1 MKYTPGGRERERLG
15 MSDYSWLLERLVG
28 LGPLL
33 VALACGGFIGLER
46 ETRGKPAGIK
56 TAMLICFGSAAFV
69 QSGTIL
75 AGPQVD
81 ATRVMGQIIT
91 GIGFLGAGAIITH
104 QGQVKGLTTAATIWV
119 TASVG
124 VALGMGW
131 YVRGIAWTII
141 CVLVLQIVSFLERKV
156 QLNGHG
162 TNGHG
167 PNGKALQKATEPQGA
182 DQRGQRRRRR
192 PRRNRPGEHSG
203 DRPPR
208 NSP

>member
-1 MKYTPGGRERERLG
+1 MF
-15 MSDYSWLLERLVG
+15 DYSWLLERLYG

-46 ETRGKPAGIK
+46 EARGKPAGIK

-69 QSGTIL
+69 QSGAIL
-75 AGPQVD
+75 AGPSVD
-81 ATRVMGQIIT
+81 ATRVMGQVIT

-131 YVRGIAWTII
+131 YVRGIAWTFI
-141 CVLVLQIVSFLERKV
+141 CVVVLQVVSFLERKV
-156 QLNGHG
+156 QLNGHSTAG
-162 TNGHG
+162 GG
-167 PNGKALQKATEPQGA
+167 RPASAVPPE
-182 DQRGQRRRRR
+182 RGRPRQSRRRR
-192 PRRNRPGEHSG
+192 PRQNRPGG
-203 DRPPR
+203 DAGH
-208 NSP
+208 NSSQNSS

>member
-1 MKYTPGGRERERLG
+1 
-15 MSDYSWLLERLVG
+15 MSDYSWLLERLYG

-75 AGPQVD
+75 AGPNVD
-81 ATRVMGQIIT
+81 ATRVMGQVIT
-91 GIGFLGAGAIITH
+91 GIGFLGAGAILTQ
-104 QGQVKGLTTAATIWV
+104 QGQVKGMTTAATIWV

-131 YVRGIAWTII
+131 YVRGIAWTVI
-141 CVLVLQIVSFLERKV
+141 CVVVLQIVSFVERKV
-156 QLNGHG
+156 QINGHG
-162 TNGHG
+162 SARSGIQ
-167 PNGKALQKATEPQGA
+167 PAPAA
-182 DQRGQRRRRR
+182 AQRDRSGQPRRRRSRR
-192 PRRNRPGEHSG
+192 PDG
-203 DRPPR
+203 DAGSKPPR
-208 NSP
+208 NSS

>member
-1 MKYTPGGRERERLG
+1 
-15 MSDYSWLLERLVG
+15 MSEYSWLLEKLYG

-69 QSGTIL
+69 QSGSIL
-75 AGPQVD
+75 AGPNVD
-81 ATRVMGQIIT
+81 ATRVMGQVIT
-91 GIGFLGAGAIITH
+91 GIGFLGAGAIITQ
-104 QGQVKGLTTAATIWV
+104 QGQVRGMTTAATIWV

-141 CVLVLQIVSFLERKV
+141 CVVVLQVVGFLERKV
-156 QLNGHG
+156 QLNGHRS
-162 TNGHG
+162 TSESMR
-167 PNGKALQKATEPQGA
+167 AATAPVQRDRQG
-182 DQRGQRRRRR
+182 QPRRRR
-192 PRRNRPGEHSG
+192 PRPNRSGGNAGPRPQRNDS
-203 DRPPR
+203 
-208 NSP
+208 

>member
-1 MKYTPGGRERERLG
+1 
-15 MSDYSWLLERLVG
+15 
-28 LGPLL
+28 
-33 VALACGGFIGLER
+33 
-46 ETRGKPAGIK
+46 
-56 TAMLICFGSAAFV
+56 
-69 QSGTIL
+69 
-75 AGPQVD
+75 
-81 ATRVMGQIIT
+81 
-91 GIGFLGAGAIITH
+91 
-104 QGQVKGLTTAATIWV
+104 GLTTAATIWV

-167 PNGKALQKATEPQGA
+167 PNGNGLQKATAPQGA

>member
-1 MKYTPGGRERERLG
+1 
-15 MSDYSWLLERLVG
+15 MSEYSWILERLVG

-75 AGPQVD
+75 AGPNVD

-141 CVLVLQIVSFLERKV
+141 SVLVLQMVGFLERKV

-162 TNGHG
+162 PASAGTH
-167 PNGKALQKATEPQGA
+167 PATVSAKGERQG
-182 DQRGQRRRRR
+182 QPRRRR
-192 PRRNRPGEHSG
+192 PRPNRPGGNSNPG
-203 DRPPR
+203 SPR
-208 NSP
+208 HDS